1 MSLSELVDFIRFA
14 FKKNEEELLFQRW
27 ISGPQFQISYDEFVE
42 QLTPKPLRDDAEI
55 LNEVRAILAY
65 PRKGGRDGNL

>member
-1 MSLSELVDFIRFA
+1 
-14 FKKNEEELLFQRW
+14 LLFQRW

-42 QLTPKPLRDDAEI
+42 QLKPKPLRDDAEI

-65 PRKGGRDGNL
+65 QRKGGRDGNI